1 MKKIILILL
10 VLFSCRGND
19 LNEVANIEVTMLR
32 IPYVPLMVSVWETPV
47 YMYGTLESNNFDV
60 EGMVVNWFSNMYW
73 DENDSSGYYRLLC
86 GRCDEA
92 VWYGING
99 TTDTT
104 TIDIGELRWVT
115 EKSSITD
122 SLGNFYNVLTPV
134 SSMRGYDRMGSWMWL
149 WWSIEGTVVDSQQ
162 IFLMD

>member
-1 MKKIILILL
+1 MRKIILLL
-10 VLFSCRGND
+10 LILFSCGEDDKDRI
-19 LNEVANIEVTMLR
+19 ANIEVTMLR
-32 IPYVPLMVSVWETPV
+32 ISYITLNYMWETPA

-92 VWYGING
+92 VWYGMDG

-115 EKSSITD
+115 QKSSIAD

-134 SSMRGYDRMGSWMWL
+134 SSMRGYDGTGSWMWL